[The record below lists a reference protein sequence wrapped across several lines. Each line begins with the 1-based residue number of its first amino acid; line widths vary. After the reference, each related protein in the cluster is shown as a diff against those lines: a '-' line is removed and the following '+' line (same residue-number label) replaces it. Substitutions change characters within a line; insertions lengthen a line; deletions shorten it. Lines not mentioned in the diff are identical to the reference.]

1 MAEFVIGK
9 PVETED
15 PTVEVTV
22 SVDIP
27 LAVGKHVF
35 QLVVEDDSGNQSLP
49 ATVDVVVRDSQA
61 PTAILAAP
69 SQVDFGQSFKLD
81 GSKSSDVGGGKV
93 VKFIW
98 TLVE

>member
-61 PTAILAAP
+61 PTAILTAP

-93 VKFIW
+93 VRFIW

>member
-61 PTAILAAP
+61 PTAILTAP